1 MKRDGRGN
9 KKLIGVALCALVL
22 ALGFSVEAQPPK
34 KIHRIGYLMSADPAF
49 ESIRTESIRLALRE
63 LGHVEGQNILFEYLY
78 ADGKP
83 DRLFGLAEEL
93 VDLKVDLIVV
103 AGGM

>member
-1 MKRDGRGN
+1 MKRDGRRN

-22 ALGFSVEAQPPK
+22 AIGFSVEAQQPK

-63 LGHVEGQNILFEYLY
+63 RGYIEGQNITIEYRY
-78 ADGKP
+78 SAGEQ
-83 DRLFGLAEEL
+83 DRQPELAAEL
-93 VDLKVDLIVV
+93 VRLKVD
-103 AGGM
+103 